1 MRVAY
6 HFDDAAWAIGPV
18 RRTVETL
25 ASLHE
30 TPFRICAPGTSEAS
44 GEALV
49 HVGAV
54 GTCPTH
60 AAASIEVDGWPAWQ
74 AHTLERIVVVG
85 EPVACPPGT
94 ATSAADVARFPAA
107 WLRAAAFSLSRE
119 EELQD
124 RRRDQ
129 WECYSGAYTRLGAIG
144 LLERPFIN
152 HLARSL
158 ERRLEAHAASR
169 GESLEHI
176 PRWKDGARFAV
187 ALTHDVDDVT
197 LRSLP
202 CAWRLLRQARSPAS
216 YAFRGGLTAMARA
229 LTQPPGAHDPYWSF
243 ERWMGEEERRGFRSS
258 FFICSPA
265 PTRRHEYDA
274 LYSLDDPLQYEGR
287 RVRVMGLLREMRRRG
302 HEVGLHGSY
311 MSFRSASE
319 LERQRTQIEHALGA
333 PVVGTRQHFLR
344 FEIGATWT
352 AQAAA
357 GIGYDTTL
365 GYNEALG
372 FRAGIAAPFRPFDPS
387 TGQSY
392 GPWQLPLTAMD
403 GTLFRTLKLDEDAA
417 VSAVSRHLGAVEAVG
432 GLAVLLWHPN
442 AADERS
448 FPGWWRTYL
457 RVLDELACRGAWVT
471 SAGELSQWWAER
483 LGRMSPPRP

>member
-1 MRVAY
+1 MRIAF
-6 HFDDAAWAIGPV
+6 HFDAAAWAIAPA

-25 ASLHE
+25 ASLLE
-30 TPFRICAPGTSEAS
+30 TPYRICAPGAAEAA

-49 HVGAV
+49 HVGAAA
-54 GTCPTH
+54 TCPAHVAT
-60 AAASIEVDGWPAWQ
+60 AIEVEGWPAWQ
-74 AHTLERIVVVG
+74 AATLERIVVAG

-94 ATSAADVARFPAA
+94 ATSAADVGRFPAA
-107 WLRAAAFSLSRE
+107 WLRAAAFTLSRE
-119 EELQD
+119 EEFQD
-124 RRRDQ
+124 TRRDQ
-129 WECYSGAYTRLGAIG
+129 WECYSGAYTRLAPIG

-158 ERRLEAHAASR
+158 ERRIEAYAAQRNETLER
-169 GESLEHI
+169 I

-229 LTQPPGAHDPYWSF
+229 LTRAPGAHDQYWSF
-243 ERWMGEEERRGFRSS
+243 ERWMCEEERRGFRSS
-258 FFICSPA
+258 FYICSPA
-265 PTRRHEYDA
+265 PKQRHEYDA

-287 RVRVMGLLREMRRRG
+287 RMRVSGLLREMRRRG

-311 MSFRSASE
+311 MSHRSPTE
-319 LERQRTQIEHALGA
+319 LERQRGQIELALGA
-333 PVVGTRQHFLR
+333 RVSGTRQHFLR
-344 FEIGATWT
+344 FEIGTTWT

-372 FRAGIAAPFRPFDPS
+372 FRAGIAAPFRPFDPTS
-387 TGQSY
+387 GESY

-403 GTLFRTLKLDEDAA
+403 GTLFRTLKLDEHAA
-417 VSAVSRHLGAVEAVG
+417 VHAMTRHLDAVEAVG

-448 FPGWWRTYL
+448 FPGWWATYL
-457 RVLDELACRGAWVT
+457 RVLDELARRGAWVT
-471 SAGELSQWWAER
+471 SAGELSQWWTGR
-483 LGRMSPPRP
+483 MGRMSPSLA

>member
-1 MRVAY
+1 MRIAF
-6 HFDDAAWAIGPV
+6 HFDAAAWAIGPA
-18 RRTVETL
+18 RSTVETL
-25 ASLHE
+25 ASLLE
-30 TPFRICAPGTSEAS
+30 TPFRICAPGTEAAA

-49 HVGAV
+49 FVGSASN
-54 GTCPTH
+54 CPAH
-60 AAASIEVDGWPAWQ
+60 AAAAIEVEGWPAWQ
-74 AHTLERIVVVG
+74 AATLERIVVAG
-85 EPVACPPGT
+85 EPLPAPPGT
-94 ATSAADVARFPAA
+94 LTSAADVARFPAA

-119 EELQD
+119 EEFQD
-124 RRRDQ
+124 KRRDQ
-129 WECYSGAYTRLGAIG
+129 WECYSGGYTRLGAIG

-158 ERRLEAHAASR
+158 ERRIEAHAAAR
-169 GESLEHI
+169 GETLERI

-187 ALTHDVDDVT
+187 VLTHDVDDVS

-216 YAFRGGLTAMARA
+216 YAFRGGLAAMARA
-229 LTQPPGAHDPYWSF
+229 LTHAQGAPDPYWSF

-258 FFICSPA
+258 FYICSPA

-287 RVRVMGLLREMRRRG
+287 RIRVSGLLREMRRRG

-311 MSFRSASE
+311 MSHRSATE
-319 LERQRTQIEHALGA
+319 LQLQRAQIEEALGA
-333 PVVGTRQHFLR
+333 PVAGTRQHFLR
-344 FEIGATWT
+344 FEIGTTWT

-357 GIGYDTTL
+357 GFGYDSTL

-372 FRAGIAAPFRPFDPS
+372 FRAGIAAPFKPFDPT
-387 TGQSY
+387 TGQAY

-403 GTLFRTLKLDEDAA
+403 GTLFRTLKLDEEAA
-417 VSAVSRHLGAVEAVG
+417 VRAVSRHLDAVEAVG
-432 GLAVLLWHPN
+432 GLGVLLWHPN

-448 FPGWWRTYL
+448 FPGWWATYL
-457 RVLDELACRGAWVT
+457 RVLDELARRGAWVT
-471 SAGELSQWWAER
+471 SAGDLSQWWAER
-483 LGRMSPPRP
+483 MAQMSPKHP